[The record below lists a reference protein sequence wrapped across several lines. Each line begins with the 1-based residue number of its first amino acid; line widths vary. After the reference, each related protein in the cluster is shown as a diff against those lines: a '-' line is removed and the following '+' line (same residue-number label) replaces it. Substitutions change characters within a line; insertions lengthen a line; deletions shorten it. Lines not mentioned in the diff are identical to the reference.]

1 MTKRDNLK
9 VKETIQKAILAIGK
23 EIEAVR
29 ETPSTDVLTNGIK
42 EKKSGHYVYVFE
54 SNNQGLRFAEE
65 VKARVEGEKEQIVDV
80 IDLKD
85 GKVWLEFSKDEG
97 KMIPDVFLEWE
108 NDFVLRRTEE
118 HLHTLEDKWKD
129 IPQLELLLNPQDR
142 FDVAGTQVTPKF
154 DDLRNESQIDA
165 IQKAINNNITFIWGP
180 PGTGKTATIGY
191 IIANFLRLG
200 KRVLFV
206 SNTNRAVDVGL
217 LNVMDALYEI
227 HPEFDLQNTT
237 RFGDAWIDDE
247 RLETV
252 LFEHQVKEKLDSR
265 KSEAVELSQLLS
277 QFEAIQDQV
286 DELMENEKEV
296 PQALDLQAQL
306 LGKKID
312 LFGGK
317 LELEGKID
325 RLLNLNERYELKKK
339 QLVATTMAKVCTSEL
354 FYNISYD
361 AVVVDESSMASL
373 PYLLLMA
380 AKSKEHIVVTGD
392 PMQLPPISITNDK
405 EAAAFLEQDIFT
417 YVSNASSTDDL
428 FVWHDQNPDFTSF
441 FDTQYRL
448 NSDLAGVISLVFYD
462 GRLKTGKLKSSKTDH
477 ISVALVDSSKYG
489 PRIEQEN
496 SEKGFKPRNE
506 VHLRLIEESIKKLKL
521 KHPSDEIGIIVPF
534 RSSVYQVRNHLRDKG
549 HSGIEVGTIHTFQ
562 GREKSVIL
570 FDTVMSA
577 EIQYG
582 QRRHFS
588 VRPFDE
594 TKNGMS
600 VPRLLN
606 VAFSRSKEL
615 LVVIADMNHINHVY
629 GRKFLGRLLHSLK
642 EISL

>member
-1 MTKRDNLK
+1 MNT
-9 VKETIQKAILAIGK
+9 KETIQKAISAIGK

-42 EKKSGHYVYVFE
+42 EKKSGHHVYVFE

-165 IQKAINNNITFIWGP
+165 IQKALNNNITFIWGP

-286 DELMENEKEV
+286 DELMENE
-296 PQALDLQAQL
+296 
-306 LGKKID
+306 
-312 LFGGK
+312 
-317 LELEGKID
+317 
-325 RLLNLNERYELKKK
+325 
-339 QLVATTMAKVCTSEL
+339 
-354 FYNISYD
+354 
-361 AVVVDESSMASL
+361 
-373 PYLLLMA
+373 
-380 AKSKEHIVVTGD
+380 
-392 PMQLPPISITNDK
+392 
-405 EAAAFLEQDIFT
+405 
-417 YVSNASSTDDL
+417 
-428 FVWHDQNPDFTSF
+428 
-441 FDTQYRL
+441 
-448 NSDLAGVISLVFYD
+448 
-462 GRLKTGKLKSSKTDH
+462 
-477 ISVALVDSSKYG
+477 
-489 PRIEQEN
+489 
-496 SEKGFKPRNE
+496 
-506 VHLRLIEESIKKLKL
+506 
-521 KHPSDEIGIIVPF
+521 
-534 RSSVYQVRNHLRDKG
+534 
-549 HSGIEVGTIHTFQ
+549 
-562 GREKSVIL
+562 
-570 FDTVMSA
+570 
-577 EIQYG
+577 
-582 QRRHFS
+582 
-588 VRPFDE
+588 
-594 TKNGMS
+594 
-600 VPRLLN
+600 
-606 VAFSRSKEL
+606 
-615 LVVIADMNHINHVY
+615 
-629 GRKFLGRLLHSLK
+629 
-642 EISL
+642 

>member
-1 MTKRDNLK
+1 
-9 VKETIQKAILAIGK
+9 
-23 EIEAVR
+23 
-29 ETPSTDVLTNGIK
+29 
-42 EKKSGHYVYVFE
+42 
-54 SNNQGLRFAEE
+54 
-65 VKARVEGEKEQIVDV
+65 
-80 IDLKD
+80 
-85 GKVWLEFSKDEG
+85 
-97 KMIPDVFLEWE
+97 MIPDVFLEWE

-339 QLVATTMAKVCTSEL
+339 QLVATTMAKSVHRSCFT
-354 FYNISYD
+354 IS
-361 AVVVDESSMASL
+361 AM
-373 PYLLLMA
+373 
-380 AKSKEHIVVTGD
+380 
-392 PMQLPPISITNDK
+392 MQLLWMNLRWQV
-405 EAAAFLEQDIFT
+405 FLI
-417 YVSNASSTDDL
+417 Y
-428 FVWHDQNPDFTSF
+428 
-441 FDTQYRL
+441 Y
-448 NSDLAGVISLVFYD
+448 
-462 GRLKTGKLKSSKTDH
+462 
-477 ISVALVDSSKYG
+477 
-489 PRIEQEN
+489 
-496 SEKGFKPRNE
+496 
-506 VHLRLIEESIKKLKL
+506 
-521 KHPSDEIGIIVPF
+521 
-534 RSSVYQVRNHLRDKG
+534 
-549 HSGIEVGTIHTFQ
+549 
-562 GREKSVIL
+562 
-570 FDTVMSA
+570 
-577 EIQYG
+577 
-582 QRRHFS
+582 
-588 VRPFDE
+588 
-594 TKNGMS
+594 
-600 VPRLLN
+600 
-606 VAFSRSKEL
+606 
-615 LVVIADMNHINHVY
+615 
-629 GRKFLGRLLHSLK
+629 
-642 EISL
+642 